1 MSTNLGQYV
10 TVRHVRLVDEPVTEV
25 FRLGVHEEHNLFLF
39 LQEWLE
45 ALHKGSIT
53 GDNLSLQPGPQGRLC
68 RDALQDK
75 GTKSL
80 LRLFYPRRLL
90 RPVLI
95 RP

>member
-53 GDNLSLQPGPQGRLC
+53 GDNLSLQPGPQGDSAAMPFR
-68 RDALQDK
+68 
-75 GTKSL
+75 TKV
-80 LRLFYPRRLL
+80 RNRCCACFTPDVFYGLS
-90 RPVLI
+90 
-95 RP
+95 